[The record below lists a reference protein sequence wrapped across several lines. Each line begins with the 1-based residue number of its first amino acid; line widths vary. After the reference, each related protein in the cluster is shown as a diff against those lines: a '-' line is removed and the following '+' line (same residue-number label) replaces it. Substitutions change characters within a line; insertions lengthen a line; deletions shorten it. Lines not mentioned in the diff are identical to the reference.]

1 MVYIGRTAVLASI
14 KADTATRLVTSIIK
28 VISIIDIC
36 MQGAYL
42 NHKYGNR
49 DDFNYRS
56 YKPSSG
62 VGFYAGEAYRS
73 INIDYVASSSY
84 VSLDMDCCADAE
96 IELIVKEL
104 KRLC

>member
-1 MVYIGRTAVLASI
+1 MRELIVVLIAIFVMQISSLH
-14 KADTATRLVTSIIK
+14 ADI
-28 VISIIDIC
+28 
-36 MQGAYL
+36 Y
-42 NHKYGNR
+42 NR